1 MSALTSLGRKSYVSQ
16 RGLAAVLS
24 ELKDMDEAPE
34 ATSRQSIKRAR
45 DKELEIST
53 PYGSLWS
60 TFEFPVVE
68 TDTRMV
74 EVPMLNLAAFMHHA
88 SSELPG
94 FAAFLQQKLSMH
106 PCSPAK
112 PWRAAIYNDKV
123 SPRNQLKGH
132 NTRKLQVWYVAFL
145 EYARITCGEK
155 SSGPPS
161 LLFGASW

>member
-1 MSALTSLGRKSYVSQ
+1 MSALSSLGRKSYVSQ
-16 RGLAAVLS
+16 RGLAAVLR

-34 ATSRQSIKRAR
+34 ATSWQSIERAR

-68 TDTRMV
+68 KKDTRKV
-74 EVPMLNLAAFMHHA
+74 EVPMLNLAAFLHHA

-112 PWRAAIYNDKV
+112 P
-123 SPRNQLKGH
+123 
-132 NTRKLQVWYVAFL
+132 
-145 EYARITCGEK
+145 
-155 SSGPPS
+155 
-161 LLFGASW
+161 